1 MPKKNN
7 NHYFGENEEKAV
19 VEFISSQCQIERS
32 KIFNTKLKKP
42 FEKMVES
49 IINRYKLHRNNITYE
64 EVFDDALSFLIQ
76 QAGMFKPEQN
86 KKAYSYYGTICR
98 NYLIGELKKDQ
109 NKIKKFNDFDLS
121 VNKLEQELDYS
132 YEIEDE
138 SLKANEIIRNLIEE
152 VKIMLDNN
160 ETAKKKLTDNELKMG
175 NAIIDIFSD
184 LTLFFGDESSSPKFD
199 KVAIISTLRAYT
211 NLSTKDIRVALKK
224 YKIIFKQ
231 IVNTMA
237 SE

>member
-7 NHYFGENEEKAV
+7 NHYFGEDEEKAV
-19 VEFISSQCQIERS
+19 VEFITSQCQIERS
-32 KIFNTKLKKP
+32 RIFKAKLQKP

-109 NKIKKFNDFDLS
+109 NKIKKFNNFDLS

-138 SLKANEIIRNLIEE
+138 SLKANEIIKKLIEE
-152 VKIMLDNN
+152 VKVMLENN
-160 ETAKKKLTDNELKMG
+160 DSAKKKLNENELKMG
-175 NAIIDIFSD
+175 NAIIDVFSD

-224 YKIIFKQ
+224 YKVVFKQ